1 MQGTMVDAYYFCVG
15 GAVGRHERIAR
26 PIGYRA
32 PATEVP
38 DAIERLLRTYLA
50 ERQNGD
56 SFRQFTARHTDEE
69 LRQFLAGRAAASV
82 DRDASPGRRPH
93 GVDG

>member
-1 MQGTMVDAYYFCVG
+1 MVDAYYFCVG
-15 GAVGRHERIAR
+15 GAVGKHQRTAR

-32 PATEVP
+32 PATDVP
-38 DAIERLLRTYLA
+38 DAIERLLRAYLT
-50 ERQNGD
+50 ERQDGD

-69 LRQFLAGRAAASV
+69 LRQFLAGQAVAAVA
-82 DRDASPGRRPH
+82 RDASPGRPPH